1 MMNWKNAVTVAVT
14 PGVAAAPAVNPDA
27 ATALALLDAAALFD
41 ARTDAFAAGKGTI
54 CRDIAKRV
62 NVSGF
67 ASEKQREYAM
77 KLIEWAKPR
86 AVMPANAEAIL
97 AQSQLR
103 TAATRYEAV
112 GNVRKSETC
121 YDIANKLERF
131 GSFASD
137 AQKGFA
143 LALVRE
149 APGADPLP
157 PEAGGPL
164 LTSAVPQARGS
175 SMAVLKLFD
184 VMQKHATLHAGD
196 LKISRKNQDSMCWL
210 IWAGQTVGKIENGI
224 AVVWNKAGAALDA
237 IMVLLAEFDLD
248 PLAAAMKHGK
258 LSGRCC
264 SCGRDLTDP
273 ASIEAGIG
281 PICAAKF

>member
-27 ATALALLDAAALFD
+27 AIVLALLDASMLFD

-143 LALVRE
+143 LVLVRE

-157 PEAGGPL
+157 PEADGPL
-164 LTSAVPQARGS
+164 LTSAVPLPTNRLK
-175 SMAVLKLFD
+175 VHKLFE

-210 IWAGQTVGKIENGI
+210 IWGRLTVGKIDAGV
-224 AVVWNKAGAALDA
+224 ATVWFGKAGSNFAA
-237 IMVLLAEFDLD
+237 IMALLAEFEAD

-258 LSGRCC
+258 ASGRCC

-281 PICAAKF
+281 PICAEKF